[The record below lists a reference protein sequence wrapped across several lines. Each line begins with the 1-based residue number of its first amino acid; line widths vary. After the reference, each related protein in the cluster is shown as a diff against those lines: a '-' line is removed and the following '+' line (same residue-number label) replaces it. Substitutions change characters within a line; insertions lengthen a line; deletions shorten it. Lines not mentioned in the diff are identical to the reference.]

1 MSTDNAWYVG
11 LNGQQQGPM
20 TSAQVIQQ
28 IQSGGLTP
36 EHYVFGGGL
45 ANWTKITETPA
56 FGPYFGGGPVP
67 PSAPAS
73 PSSAPNSDVIDYQIF
88 GEDLQYVEI
97 TLDPTEA
104 CIAEAGAMMFM
115 EPGIEME
122 TVFGDGAKETPG
134 AQKSGLMGA
143 LMTAGKRVITGESL
157 FMTVFANQDAGGRR
171 NVAFAAP
178 YPGTI
183 LPMDLKEI
191 GGTLICQKDS
201 FLCAARGVTVG
212 IELQRKL
219 GAGLF
224 GGEGFILQKLQGDGL
239 AFVHAGGVLVS
250 RELAAGE
257 TLRVDTGCVVA
268 FTPSV
273 NYDIQLQKGIK
284 SMFFG
289 GEGLFLA
296 TLTGP
301 GRVWMQSLPFSRF
314 AGRIWRAAPQTG
326 GKSVGEGSVLGG
338 VGSLVMGNR

>member
-1 MSTDNAWYVG
+1 
-11 LNGQQQGPM
+11 M
-20 TSAQVIQQ
+20 TASQVIEQ
-28 IQSGGLTP
+28 IQNGSITAQ
-36 EHYVFGGGL
+36 HYGFAGGL
-45 ANWTKITETPA
+45 ASWTRITEIPA
-56 FGPYFGGGPVP
+56 FGPYFGGGPIP
-67 PSAPAS
+67 PPAPAPTAGT
-73 PSSAPNSDVIDYQIF
+73 PSSDVIDYKIF

-97 TLDPTEA
+97 TLDPSEA

-115 EPGIEME
+115 EPGIAME
-122 TVFGDGAKETPG
+122 TVFGDGAKEPAGG
-134 AQKSGLMGA
+134 AKQGGLMGA

-157 FMTVFANQDAGGRR
+157 FMTVFANQDPVARR
-171 NVAFAAP
+171 NVSFAAP

-183 LPMDLKEI
+183 LPMDLKEV

-201 FLCAARGVTVG
+201 FLCAARGVSIG

-224 GGEGFILQKLQGDGL
+224 GGEGFILQKLTGDGL

-250 RELAAGE
+250 RELQAGE

-284 SMFFG
+284 SMVFG

-314 AGRIWRAAPQTG
+314 AGRIWSAAPQTG
-326 GKSVGEGSVLGG
+326 GQSVGEGSLLGG